1 MGNNNFDYANAVK
14 LAEEKNE
21 IKDTLTHCPLLI
33 VAVMI
38 GNKVTTSPVC
48 RKEKCAWWVDDV
60 IMTEHS
66 SCALKKIAT
75 ELMIVATEI

>member
-1 MGNNNFDYANAVK
+1 MENNNFDYANAVK

-48 RKEKCAWWVDDV
+48 RKEKCAWWDDDEK
-60 IMTEHS
+60 T
-66 SCALKKIAT
+66 CAVTTIPKRLLSIWAT
-75 ELMIVATEI
+75 TVT